1 MPRTLLTKSVATGSN
16 TAAGIPLTMAAADV
30 GNLNAFQAAGTDLIV
45 AQNTGGSTYTVTVT
59 SAPDPWGRTRDIAA
73 ENIAA
78 GELRVFGPFA
88 QSGWMQTDGRV
99 YLQASNAAVKFGIV
113 QLPG

>member
-1 MPRTLLTKSVATGSN
+1 MPRTLLTKTSAPGGYAAAGVAVTM
-16 TAAGIPLTMAAADV
+16 TAADIA
-30 GNLNAFQAAGTDLIV
+30 NLNAFTAAGTDLIV

-59 SAPDPWGRTRDIAA
+59 SAPDPFGRLGTIAT

-78 GELRVFGPFA
+78 GEVRVFGPLP

-99 YLQASNAAVKFGIV
+99 YLQASNAAVKFGII

>member
-1 MPRTLLTKSVATGSN
+1 MPRTLLTKTSAPGGYA
-16 TAAGIPLTMAAADV
+16 AAGVSLTMAAADV

-45 AQNTGGSTYTVTVT
+45 AQNTGGVGYTVTVT
-59 SAPDPWGRTRDIAA
+59 SAPDPFGRTKDIATEA
-73 ENIAA
+73 IAA
-78 GELRVFGPFA
+78 GEIRIFGPFP

-99 YLQASNAAVKFGIV
+99 YLQASNAAVKFGII